1 MKRRI
6 FAMCMA
12 AVTMGMTLLGCG
24 VAQTSSESKQQEQ
37 SETDAAVTADN
48 GTVTLTVWGG
58 DQDQE
63 MLAEMIEEFKEAHAS
78 EADFDIILGIES
90 EATCKETLLG
100 DVLNGADVFAFADD
114 QLMTMV
120 AAGAL
125 APVDNADAVKAAN
138 MEEAVAAATVNDTL
152 YAYPMT
158 ADNGYFMYYD
168 KGLFSESDVSSLEQM
183 LAVAAEANR
192 KVVMDWSSGWYLYS
206 FFGNTGMEMSLN
218 PDGVTMSCNWNSTD
232 GSVKGVDVAESMLSI
247 ATHPGFASMTD
258 EALLAGLKDGTV
270 AAAVSGVW
278 NSAAVAE
285 AWGANY
291 GAVKLPAYSCAG
303 QQIQMA
309 SFSGYKMVGVNA
321 YSDHTDWAL
330 KLADWLTNEENQKIR
345 FEKRAQGPSN
355 INAADSD
362 AVHDTPA
369 IQALLEQAE
378 FSVLQRVGNTYW
390 EPTTNLGNTLA
401 AGNPDGKSL
410 QELMDTTVEAIT
422 AFIVQ

>member
-1 MKRRI
+1 MKRKI
-6 FAMCMA
+6 FAICMA
-12 AVTMGMTLLGCG
+12 LITTGMTFSGCG
-24 VAQTSSESKQQEQ
+24 TAQAPTKEAGLTESVTQPQ
-37 SETDAAVTADN
+37 TTADN
-48 GTVTLTVWGG
+48 GTVALTVWGG

-63 MLAEMIEEFKEAHAS
+63 MLAEMIDGFKAAHAG
-78 EADFDIILGIES
+78 EAEFDITLAIES
-90 EATCKETLLG
+90 EASCKETLLG

-125 APVDNADAVKAAN
+125 APVDNADAVRAAN

-168 KGLFSESDVSSLEQM
+168 KSVFSESDVSSLEQM
-183 LAVAAEANR
+183 LEVAAAANR

-206 FFGNTGMEMSLN
+206 FFGNTGMELSLN
-218 PDGVTMSCNWNSTD
+218 PDGVTMTCNWNSTD
-232 GSVKGVDVAESMLSI
+232 GNIKGVDVAESMVSI
-247 ATHPGFASMTD
+247 ASHPGFASMTD
-258 EALLAGLKDGTV
+258 DVMLAGLKDGTV

-291 GAVKLPAYSCAG
+291 GAVKLPAYTCAG
-303 QQIQMA
+303 QQVQMA

-330 KLADWLTNEENQKIR
+330 KLADWITNEENQKIR
-345 FEKRAQGPSN
+345 FEKREQGPSN

-362 AVHDTPA
+362 AVHNAPA
-369 IQALLEQAE
+369 IQALLSQAE
-378 FSVLQRVGNTYW
+378 FAVLQRVGNTYW
-390 EPTTNLGNTLA
+390 DPTTNLGNTLA
-401 AGNPDGKSL
+401 AGNPEGKNL
-410 QELMDTTVEAIT
+410 QELMDTTVEGIT